1 MKRWLHNMAKDI
13 NKKEFDDATK
23 LKLEI
28 FRECFKEWLP
38 VFIHNPFVEKVFIY
52 DFFAGSGIDSKNN
65 YGSPLILLEEAKGE
79 NQKFCSKVPKGKVV
93 FGYNEKI
100 KDKRKQ
106 LETNISDHLKN
117 CIKNC
122 GKNECVYNVGYGS
135 FDFKEVFER
144 ETVSSI
150 LKNPK
155 FGKFILLDQYGFK
168 EVDNDVFKK
177 LTESP
182 RTDFIFFISS
192 SFIRRFKEHPYILKY
207 FETNKINF
215 DESIPKECHKYVA
228 NYFRTLIPNKKEFY
242 LHQFT
247 IKKGS
252 NYYGLIFGTGHTL
265 GMEKFLKVCW
275 DKDKLSGESNFSMY
289 NDYQPNT
296 LFYTETNTVR
306 INEYKAHLKSD
317 MLKGNIKSNLD
328 GMKHALLNGVPTKAF
343 LEVIKEIKDEITL
356 KGKFNKK
363 ITNIHRLKDED
374 IYTINKK

>member
-1 MKRWLHNMAKDI
+1 MAKDI
-13 NKKEFDDATK
+13 NKKKFDGATK

-38 VFIHNPFVEKVFIY
+38 VFIHNPFVEKIFIY
-52 DFFAGSGIDSKNN
+52 DFFAGSGIDSENN
-65 YGSPLILLEEAKGE
+65 HGSPLILLDEAKGE
-79 NQKFCSKVPKGKVV
+79 NQMFCSKVPKGRVV

-100 KDKRKQ
+100 ELKRSL
-106 LETNISDHLKN
+106 LESNVTNHIKKCLLN
-117 CIKNC
+117 CSRT
-122 GKNECVYNVGYGS
+122 ECVYNVGYGS

-144 ETVSSI
+144 ENVSTI
-150 LKNPK
+150 LNNPK

-192 SFIRRFKEHPYILKY
+192 SFIRRFKEHPNVLKY

-215 DESIPKECHKYVA
+215 DESKPMECHKYVA
-228 NYFRTLIPNKKEFY
+228 NYFRTLIPKKSEFY

-289 NDYQPNT
+289 NDFKPNT

-306 INEYKAHLKSD
+306 INEYKAHLKKDIFSG
-317 MLKGNIKSNLD
+317 KVKSNLE
-328 GMKHALLNGVPTKAF
+328 GMKHALLNGVPTRAF
-343 LEVIKEIKDEITL
+343 LEVVEEIKDQVRIE
-356 KGKFNKK
+356 GNFNKK
-363 ITNIHRLKDED
+363 ATNIHRLKESD
-374 IYTINKK
+374 IYQIKAK

>member
-1 MKRWLHNMAKDI
+1 MAKDI
-13 NKKEFDDATK
+13 NKKAFDDATK

-38 VFIHNPFVEKVFIY
+38 VFIHSPFVENVFIY
-52 DFFAGSGIDSKNN
+52 DFFAGSGIDSENN
-65 YGSPLILLEEAKGE
+65 HGSPLVLLDEAKGKD
-79 NQKFCSKVPKGKVV
+79 QMYCSKVKKGRVV

-100 KDKRKQ
+100 ESKRIL
-106 LETNISDHLKN
+106 LEENVSNHIKECLKN
-117 CIKNC
+117 C
-122 GKNECVYNVGYGS
+122 GRNECVYNIGYAS
-135 FDFKEVFER
+135 LEFKEVFER
-144 ETVSSI
+144 TIVSTI
-150 LKNPK
+150 LNNPK
-155 FGKFILLDQYGFK
+155 YGKFILLDQYGFK
-168 EVDNDVFKK
+168 EVDNDVFRK

-207 FETNKINF
+207 FETNRINF
-215 DESIPKECHKYVA
+215 DESKPEECHKYVA
-228 NYFRTLIPNKKEFY
+228 NYFRTLIPKEIEFY

-306 INEYKAHLKSD
+306 INDYKDQLKKAILTRKIS
-317 MLKGNIKSNLD
+317 NNLD
-328 GMKHALLNGVPTKAF
+328 GMKHALLNGVPTRAYIEV
-343 LEVIKEIKDEITL
+343 LEEIKGKIEIV
-356 KGKFNKK
+356 GKFNKK
-363 ITNIHRLKDED
+363 ITNIHRLKESD
-374 IYTINKK
+374 IYQIKTK

>member
-1 MKRWLHNMAKDI
+1 MAKDI
-13 NKKEFDDATK
+13 NKKEYDDATK

-38 VFIHNPFVEKVFIY
+38 VFIHNPYVEKVFIY
-52 DFFAGSGIDSKNN
+52 DFFAGSGIDSENN
-65 YGSPLILLEEAKGE
+65 HGSPLILLDEAKGE
-79 NQKFCSKVPKGKVV
+79 NQMFCSKVPKGRVI

-100 KDKRKQ
+100 ESKRNL
-106 LETNISDHLKN
+106 LETNISEHINN
-117 CIKNC
+117 CKANC
-122 GKNECVYNVGYGS
+122 GRSDCVYNIGYGN

-150 LKNPK
+150 LNNPK

-177 LTESP
+177 LIESP

-192 SFIRRFKEHPYILKY
+192 SFIRRFKEHPYILRY
-207 FETNKINF
+207 FQTNKINF
-215 DESIPKECHKYVA
+215 DESEPQECHKYVA
-228 NYFRTLIPNKKEFY
+228 NYFRTLIPEKTEFF

-265 GMEKFLKVCW
+265 GIEKFLKVCW

-296 LFYTETNTVR
+296 LFYTETNTIR
-306 INEYKAHLKSD
+306 INEYKYKLKLEILSG
-317 MLKGNIKSNLD
+317 KIKSNID
-328 GMKHALLNGVPTKAF
+328 GMKHALHNGVPTKAF
-343 LEVIKEIKDEITL
+343 IEVVEEIKDKIIIVGT
-356 KGKFNKK
+356 FNRKT
-363 ITNIHRLKDED
+363 TNIHRLKDES
-374 IYTINKK
+374 IYQIKLK

>member
-1 MKRWLHNMAKDI
+1 MAKDI
-13 NKKEFDDATK
+13 NKKAFDDATK

-38 VFIHNPFVEKVFIY
+38 VFIHSPFVEKVFIY
-52 DFFAGSGIDSKNN
+52 DFFAGSGIDSENN
-65 YGSPLILLEEAKGE
+65 HGSPLILLDEAKGE
-79 NQKFCSKVPKGKVV
+79 DQMFCSKVPKGRVV

-100 KDKRKQ
+100 ETKRKL
-106 LETNISDHLKN
+106 LEANVTTHLTE
-117 CIKNC
+117 CLSNC
-122 GKNECVYNVGYGS
+122 GRSECVYNVGYGS

-144 ETVSSI
+144 PTVSTI
-150 LKNPK
+150 LNNPK
-155 FGKFILLDQYGFK
+155 YGKFILLDQYGFK

-207 FETNKINF
+207 FETNRINF
-215 DESIPKECHKYVA
+215 DESKPKECHKYVA
-228 NYFRTLIPNKKEFY
+228 NYFRSLIPKKTEFY

-306 INEYKAHLKSD
+306 INDYKDQLKKAILARKIS
-317 MLKGNIKSNLD
+317 NNLD
-328 GMKHALLNGVPTKAF
+328 GMKHALLNGVPTRAYI
-343 LEVIKEIKDEITL
+343 EVIEEIKDKIEIV
-356 KGKFNKK
+356 GKFNKK
-363 ITNIHRLKDED
+363 ITNIHRLKESD
-374 IYTINKK
+374 IYQIKTK